1 MKCITFNLKH
11 NMHLYWRTYL
21 LTWQSFISCLILL
34 PFFTCTCNIYFL
46 SVFNNSTLIFMKRR
60 TTSNSSEM
68 YKLSHAVEIV
78 TLLVLFTVKR
88 YGTHLQKEF
97 KQIPITIYHQASGVI
112 IKLRLFRQM
121 KPKRLALRQN
131 RYWWLMYSTAR
142 NILP

>member
-1 MKCITFNLKH
+1 
-11 NMHLYWRTYL
+11 MHLYWRTYL

-34 PFFTCTCNIYFL
+34 PFFTCTCNVYFL
-46 SVFNNSTLIFMKRR
+46 SVSIILLWYSWKGVLLVIPLRCI
-60 TTSNSSEM
+60 
-68 YKLSHAVEIV
+68 KLSHAVEIV

>member
-21 LTWQSFISCLILL
+21 LVVWYYYHSLHVHVMFISYLFSIILL
-34 PFFTCTCNIYFL
+34 WYSWKGVLLVIPLRCI
-46 SVFNNSTLIFMKRR
+46 
-60 TTSNSSEM
+60 
-68 YKLSHAVEIV
+68 KLSHALEIV